1 MTVTG
6 GGPIAHLSTV
16 EFEPVAPAAVRV
28 CGVPST
34 ALLDLRGE
42 ATAAALL
49 AVLRHDAQVASDGKR
64 LAVAI
69 GRVIGTTQDN
79 ELVPLLVGLRR
90 ALHSARRP
98 GKAAWN
104 DRTAAAMGPDLAERV
119 RAWVSAA
126 EHRRTAVD
134 VVGEAV
140 RRDEPA
146 ITAALRRRVAEPDFR
161 HTVALA
167 SPSTAADLDR
177 WLDTPGSSP
186 PRRLLVTLA
195 AYLGRAAAKTSPFGG
210 FLTVGMVGAAA
221 GTRDAR
227 VVFEIKALL
236 LHRVRERVAE
246 AAGAP
251 LRVTPSLRCDG
262 LKAEFLGR
270 PPAETINRVDLTPA
284 VRAVLA
290 AAPADRARL
299 IAAASPHTSD
309 PGALVRAAEAA
320 GLLEPDFPVPD
331 LAPGQF
337 SALASWL
344 ENRSGQRAAASSLR
358 VVEHAMTTAAA
369 PSSGGRPDLTGQR
382 ITSALAEAA
391 RALGLDV
398 PRGNP
403 VHQTFAAPS
412 GVTADVPADLTAQL
426 AAAVRWLLPFELTLP
441 LRAVAAWLFRQEFG
455 AGARVPVLRLHRLLQ
470 SALAGAGSPTGAEPL
485 AALVGR
491 YGREAP
497 QARELAAAQRAALED
512 VVLSGTTASVP
523 GRTAAATPSWV
534 SRALGPVLAYVQQ
547 SGEAVVLNGL
557 SPADGRGIHRVRMLA
572 ARAAGTVPP
581 PAVARPGLLHV
592 TGLFGSALNHHA
604 PTSGLHLRYPGTTP
618 DAPDT
623 DIVDLGELFVRI
635 GEDEDLRL
643 VAAGHGDLV
652 PSHAGMMSALL
663 LPPAARMLVQLFG
676 PLGHF
681 PPIWTVLG
689 EQGGRVTCGRVVL
702 RRERVCVDAGDLRP
716 TGGRPGD
723 AAHLVRLARL
733 RARLGVGERCFA
745 KAAGWAGDSPEWSS
759 AKAHKPLPVDFASPL
774 SVAGLDR
781 LAAKCGRVVLEE
793 ALPDPLDTPRVHEL
807 VVEVPG

>member
-6 GGPIAHLSTV
+6 SGAITHPSTA
-16 EFEPVAPAAVRV
+16 ELDPVARAAVRV
-28 CGVPST
+28 CGVPSA

-42 ATAAALL
+42 ATAAALST
-49 AVLRHDAQVASDGKR
+49 VLRHDAQVASDGKR

-69 GRVIGTTQDN
+69 GRVVGTTQDSG
-79 ELVPLLVGLRR
+79 LVPLLVGLRR

-98 GKAAWN
+98 GRAAWN
-104 DRTAAAMGPDLAERV
+104 DRTAAAMGPELAERV

-126 EHRRTAVD
+126 EDRGTAVD
-134 VVGEAV
+134 LVGEAL
-140 RRDEPA
+140 RQDEPS
-146 ITAALRRRVAEPDFR
+146 ITAALRFRAAEPDFR

-167 SPSTAADLDR
+167 SPSTAAELDR
-177 WLDTPGSSP
+177 WLDTPGSPP

-195 AYLGRAAAKTSPFGG
+195 AYVGRAAAKTSPFGG
-210 FLTVGMVGAAA
+210 FLTVGMASATAGAHH
-221 GTRDAR
+221 AR

-236 LHRVRERVAE
+236 LQRVRERVAE

-262 LKAEFLGR
+262 PKAEFLGR
-270 PPAETINRVDLTPA
+270 PPAEPINRVDLNPA

-290 AAPADRARL
+290 TAPADRARL
-299 IAAASPHTSD
+299 TAAASPHTDD

-320 GLLEPDFPVPD
+320 GLLEPDSPVPD

-337 SALASWL
+337 SALADWL
-344 ENRSGQRAAASSLR
+344 ENRSGQHAAVSSLR
-358 VVEHAMTTAAA
+358 AVEHTMTAAA
-369 PSSGGRPDLTGQR
+369 APGAGGRPDLTGQR
-382 ITSALAEAA
+382 ITSALTEAA

-398 PRGNP
+398 PRGTP
-403 VHQTFAAPS
+403 VHETFAAPS
-412 GVTADVPADLTAQL
+412 GIRADVPADLTAQL

-455 AGARVPVLRLHRLLQ
+455 AGAQVPVLRLHRLLQ
-470 SALAGAGSPTGAEPL
+470 RALAGAGSPTGAEPL
-485 AALVGR
+485 AALVDR

-497 QARELAAAQRAALED
+497 QARALAVARRAALDE
-512 VVLSGTTASVP
+512 VVVSGPSASVI
-523 GRTAAATPSWV
+523 GRTAAATPPWV
-534 SRALGPVLAYVQQ
+534 TRALGPVLAYVQQ
-547 SGEAVVLNGL
+547 SGDAIALNSL

-572 ARAAGTVPP
+572 ARAAGTVPAQ
-581 PAVARPGLLHV
+581 AVARSGLLHI
-592 TGLFGSALNHHA
+592 TGLFGSALNLHA
-604 PTSGLHLRYPGTTP
+604 PASGLHLRYPGTTP
-618 DAPDT
+618 DAPEA
-623 DIVDLGELFVRI
+623 DIVDFGDLFVRI
-635 GEDEDLRL
+635 GEDGDLRL
-643 VAAGHGDLV
+643 VAEAHGDLV
-652 PSHAGMMSALL
+652 PSHAGMMSVLL

-681 PPIWTVLG
+681 PPAWTVLG

-702 RRERVCVDAGDLRP
+702 RRERVCADAGDLRP
-716 TGGRPGD
+716 IGGRPGD

-745 KAAGWAGDSPEWSS
+745 RAAGWAGDSPEWSS

-793 ALPDPLDTPRVHEL
+793 ALPDPLDAPRVHEL